1 VTPTNR
7 RTTAVALALA
17 VVAACSSGGDA
28 EPTTTTARATTT
40 TTVAPTTTTT
50 VPRTTTST
58 STSTSTSTTT
68 TLPAVI
74 RMPLT
79 GEPVSTEAEIT
90 ARPALVVKIDNHPR
104 ARPQA
109 GLNQADIVFE
119 EIVEG
124 TLTRF
129 AAVYHSG
136 DADPVGPIRSG
147 RSQDVDML
155 GPLNGPVF
163 AWSGGNAGVRSLIRN
178 SDFINLDAGFTPG
191 YYRRSGRGG
200 APHNLYS
207 STAALWANVPVEA
220 MHAPPAI
227 FSYLRPEETFSG
239 QAATAIDVPMDGI
252 RVRWEW
258 DADEGVYR
266 RLQNGSAHE
275 TEDAGQV
282 VADNVVV
289 MGVEYHR
296 SAVDRNSPEA
306 QTLGSAPSTSSPTGC
321 CASECG
327 STSTGSTPTVWW
339 PRTTRSSTCPL
350 AARSSSS
357 RTTRSTSS
365 PGRADG

>member
-79 GEPVSTEAEIT
+79 GEPVSTEADIT

-239 QAATAIDVPMDGI
+239 QAATTIDVPMAGV

-258 DADEGVYR
+258 DADDGVYR
-266 RLQNGSAHE
+266 RIQNGNSHE
-275 TEDAGQV
+275 TENDGQV
-282 VADNVVV
+282 VADNIVV
-289 MGVEYHR
+289 MGVEYSP
-296 SAVDRNSPEA
+296 SAVDRRSPEA
-306 QTLGSAPSTSSPTGC
+306 QTLGSGP
-321 CASECG
+321 
-327 STSTGSTPTVWW
+327 VYVF
-339 PRTTRSSTCPL
+339 
-350 AARSSSS
+350 
-357 RTTRSTSS
+357 
-365 PGRADG
+365 ADGVMRVGVWIHLDRLDPYGLVASDDSIIDLPAGRTFIELAEDGENFVTWSA

>member
-17 VVAACSSGGDA
+17 VIAACSSGGDA
-28 EPTTTTARATTT
+28 ETTTTTAESTTT
-40 TTVAPTTTTT
+40 TTTTATSTTTSTT
-50 VPRTTTST
+50 VARTTTST
-58 STSTSTSTTT
+58 STSTSTTTT
-68 TLPAVI
+68 TLPVVL

-79 GEPVSTEAEIT
+79 GEPVSSTDDVP

-129 AAVYHSG
+129 AAVFHAG

-163 AWSGGNAGVRSLIRN
+163 AWSGGNAGVRNLIRN

-220 MHAPPAI
+220 MKAPPAI
-227 FSYLRPEETFSG
+227 FTYLRPEETFTG
-239 QAATAIDVPMDGI
+239 EPATAIDVPMDGI

-258 DADEGVYR
+258 DAEAGVYR
-266 RLQNGSAHE
+266 RQQNGSSHE
-275 TEDAGQV
+275 TEDSGQV
-282 VADNVVV
+282 VADNIVV

-306 QTLGSAPSTSSPTGC
+306 QTLGSGPVYVFADGLLRIGVWIHLDRLDPYGLVAGDDSTIALP
-321 CASECG
+321 
-327 STSTGSTPTVWW
+327 
-339 PRTTRSSTCPL
+339 
-350 AARSSSS
+350 
-357 RTTRSTSS
+357 
-365 PGRADG
+365 PGRTFVELAYNSENFVTWQA

>member
-7 RTTAVALALA
+7 RTTAIALALA

-40 TTVAPTTTTT
+40 TTVPPTTTTT
-50 VPRTTTST
+50 VPRTTT

-79 GEPVSTEAEIT
+79 GEPVSTEADIT

-239 QAATAIDVPMDGI
+239 EAATVIDVPMDGI

-258 DADEGVYR
+258 DAEEGVYR
-266 RLQNGSAHE
+266 RLQNGSSHE

-282 VADNVVV
+282 TTDNIVV
-289 MGVEYHR
+289 MGVDYHR

-306 QTLGSAPSTSSPTGC
+306 QTLGSGPVYVFANGMMRV
-321 CASECG
+321 G
-327 STSTGSTPTVWW
+327 VWIHLDRLD
-339 PRTTRSSTCPL
+339 PYGL
-350 AARSSSS
+350 VAADDSIIDLP
-357 RTTRSTSS
+357 
-365 PGRADG
+365 PGRTFVELAYNSEYFVTWEA